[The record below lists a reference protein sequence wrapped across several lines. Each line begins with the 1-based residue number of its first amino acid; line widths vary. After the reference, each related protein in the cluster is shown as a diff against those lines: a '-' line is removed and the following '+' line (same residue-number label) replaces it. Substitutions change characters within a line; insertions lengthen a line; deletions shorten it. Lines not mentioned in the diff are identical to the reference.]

1 MAADDVHIKDA
12 TIAPI
17 LVQIQPLSMAKEF
30 KLKSKWKFKSMVVC
44 RDDHLVSNGEA
55 GIEYHLGCLPRGAL
69 MGIVM
74 ALKI

>member
-12 TIAPI
+12 TIAPV

-44 RDDHLVSNGEA
+44 RDDHLVRTAKQASNIISAVCREA
-55 GIEYHLGCLPRGAL
+55 P
-69 MGIVM
+69 
-74 ALKI
+74 